1 MNSPALFFFR
11 REPGPEKPKITE
23 QDKAVLVSR
32 QGLTLS
38 FLSHQA
44 LLFHGEVMLKSPFL
58 DSVNQI
64 EICLS

>member
-1 MNSPALFFFR
+1 MGSLFSKKK
-11 REPGPEKPKITE
+11 EPGPEKPKITE

-38 FLSHQA
+38 FLSHQS
-44 LLFHGEVMLKSPFL
+44 LLIHGEVMLKSPFL